1 MSSMMALLAGF
12 GSGYLKGQQQKL
24 ENERQAKKDE
34 QDQKLF
40 DIRMEEA
47 VAARDERQ
55 RERDYRDANAAALSA
70 GKQDTGYQVTDA
82 AGSNAF
88 TKDADAAGVMADMAA
103 TKNDGVQNNAATR
116 VSTGRSGATMNGTV
130 AGNKVFADP
139 AQAQQFAGT
148 QTMSDYAKLKARQ
161 DVADQFGKMD
171 ISDDIRAKLLKLE
184 SEGAFKA
191 YSLAQSG
198 DYDGAAKVYQ
208 ETGQNRLP
216 EGAKFVGNE
225 VEDPTTKIKRNVISL
240 MGKDGKP
247 IIADVDQALRTYLTP
262 SERYTLESNDRK
274 TAVAEQAVAVK
285 EKADE
290 NRYLSTMA
298 AIAARNGA
306 GASNGMANGPSL
318 KDRRDYLSDFSLSLP
333 DPKAAATPEEAQ
345 AISAGNQR
353 VLAQADAVFS
363 INAEL
368 GNILTAPQAA
378 AAMRLAQDPANIRRV
393 RDNNT
398 GIVYEM
404 VQVNGK
410 PVVVAAGKM
419 KPKEKEKPSAPSVAT
434 TPNPKATMSDTVAKT
449 YPHAGYETVQG
460 AIDGA
465 KRGDK
470 NAIAYVKMIQD
481 SGLPIQQRE
490 QIKNILSGK

>member
-40 DIRMEEA
+40 DIRMEDA
-47 VAARDERQ
+47 IAARDERQ

-70 GKQDTGYQVTDA
+70 GKQDAGYQVTDA

-88 TKDADAAGVMADMAA
+88 TKDVDAAAVLADMSA
-103 TKNDGVQNNAATR
+103 TNNQGTDVGQATR
-116 VSTGRSGATMNGTV
+116 VSTGRTGATMNGTV
-130 AGNKVFADP
+130 PGSKVFTDP
-139 AQAQQFAGT
+139 TQAQQFAGT

-198 DYDGAAKVYQ
+198 DYAGAAKVYQ

-240 MGKDGKP
+240 VGQDGKP
-247 IIADVDQALRTYLTP
+247 IISDLDQALRTYLTP
-262 SERYTLESNDRK
+262 VERYKLESNDRNFTLGERK

-290 NRYLSTMA
+290 NRHRATMA
-298 AIAARNGA
+298 ALAARS
-306 GASNGMANGPSL
+306 GASNGTANGPSL
-318 KDRRDYLSDFSLSLP
+318 KDRRDYLSDFSISLP
-333 DPKAAATPEEAQ
+333 DPKTAATPEEAQ
-345 AISAGNQR
+345 AISVGNQR

-363 INAEL
+363 TNAEL

-378 AAMRLAQDPANIRRV
+378 AAMRLAQDPTNIKLV

-398 GIVYEM
+398 GTVYET
-404 VQVNGK
+404 VFVNGK

-419 KPKEKEKPSAPSVAT
+419 KPKETEKPVAQSASE
-434 TPNPKATMSDTVAKT
+434 PKPDQNNVKPEKT
-449 YPHAGYETVQG
+449 RGMFTGSHGETQLLQPLL
-460 AIDGA
+460 DM
-465 KRGDK
+465 
-470 NAIAYVKMIQD
+470 NAWRKKLQ
-481 SGLPIQQRE
+481 E
-490 QIKNILSGK
+490 QSNSNQY